1 METKPTM
8 EQIRREETRWRILQI
23 LDKTRGS
30 EIRELIIWRTLDDL
44 QLVPSV
50 VELRR
55 EMDYLAQKGLL
66 KASQARSE
74 FGYEWRA
81 QLTAQGIDFVEFTT
95 DDIPGIARPDR
106 YWEV

>member
-1 METKPTM
+1 METKSTIN
-8 EQIRREETRWRILQI
+8 QIQREETRWRILQI
-23 LDKTRGS
+23 LEKTRGS

-44 QLVPSV
+44 QLVPSM

-55 EMDYLAQKGLL
+55 ELFYLSEKGLI
-66 KASQARSE
+66 KANQIRSE

-81 QLTAQGIDFVEFTT
+81 QLSAQGIDFVEYTT
-95 DDIPGIARPDR
+95 GDIPGIARPER